1 MRLSLSKVCKALSA
15 GLSALLGAG
24 LVSACSNDGKVA
36 GGTEAESTFALQV
49 QLADGAPAAHA
60 RVRVLPVDYLS
71 DGADAAEW
79 SVSDGNGF
87 VEMAAEPG
95 AYAVEVRNV
104 RDSRASGAV
113 LKFTLDSNDSR
124 IDTVR
129 LGELSSIEGFV
140 FLGSEAPVILTF
152 TKSPLICG

>member
-49 QLADGAPAAHA
+49 QLADGSPAPKA
-60 RVRVLPVDYLS
+60 RIRMLPGDFLS
-71 DGADAAEW
+71 DGEISAEW
-79 SVSDGNGF
+79 VESDADGF

-113 LKFTLDSNDSR
+113 SLARKL
-124 IDTVR
+124 
-129 LGELSSIEGFV
+129 L
-140 FLGSEAPVILTF
+140 
-152 TKSPLICG
+152 